1 MKKGKYE
8 TIQKKRSKLW
18 PWLLTVGCLSL
29 LLCGMYNKALL
40 SSESNSPFTETLG
53 EKNPHSIAIPG
64 YEGIELAAD
73 SKKQSIQFSNPSQNS
88 CYFQLTLCLE
98 DGTQLWKS
106 ALVAPGK
113 LSDRVVLNRELEKGT
128 YSNAVLIY
136 NCYAMDENRTPLN
149 GAETKLTL
157 WVK

>member
-8 TIQKKRSKLW
+8 TVRRQRSKLW
-18 PWLLTVGCLSL
+18 LWLLTVGCLLL
-29 LLCGMYNKALL
+29 LLCWMYNKALL
-40 SSESNSPFTETLG
+40 TSESDLPLTETLV
-53 EKNPHSIAIPG
+53 EKDPHSIAIPG
-64 YEGIELAAD
+64 YEGIELAAN

-88 CYFQLTLCLE
+88 CYFQLILCLE

-113 LSDRVVLNRELEKGT
+113 LSDRVVLSQELEKGT

-149 GAETKLTL
+149 GAETKLAL